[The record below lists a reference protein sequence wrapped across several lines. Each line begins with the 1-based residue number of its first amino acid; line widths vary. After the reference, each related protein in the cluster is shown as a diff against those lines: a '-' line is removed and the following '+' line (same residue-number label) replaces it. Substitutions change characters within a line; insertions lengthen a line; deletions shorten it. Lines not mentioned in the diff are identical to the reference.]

1 MTLFTEICY
10 VRSRNEEFLKNFVS
24 QIQDRDQYGAE
35 GGGQRRDAPLRG
47 AARKPGHPAH
57 YLQMCVFQ

>member
-1 MTLFTEICY
+1 MVTFFLEIY
-10 VRSRNEEFLKNFVS
+10 YGRSKNEEFLKSFVS

-47 AARKPGHPAH
+47 AARKPGHPPH
-57 YLQMCVFQ
+57 YL